1 MIIEPFPPF
10 RASSFRIKRASE
22 VWERRGAAALRR
34 QVFCVE
40 QGIFEGDDRDPIDNV
55 AMTLVAFDY
64 VGGAPGDVI
73 GTVRVHE
80 DSPGIWWGS
89 RLAVAGEYR
98 RVGALGTALIRLAVG
113 SAHARGCSRFLAN
126 VQAQNGPLFTRLN
139 WRTLGELTLH
149 GHPHL
154 NMEADLAHYP
164 PIAEAEAVA
173 GMHASARLAA

>member
-1 MIIEPFPPF
+1 MPC
-10 RASSFRIKRASE
+10 STQKTC
-22 VWERRGAAALRR
+22 RRNAAAPRLSQTSLARLIR
-34 QVFCVE
+34 
-40 QGIFEGDDRDPIDNV
+40 N
-55 AMTLVAFDY
+55 
-64 VGGAPGDVI
+64 
-73 GTVRVHE
+73 E